1 MAPGHPQAQ
10 SHFDAALS
18 LAQAGRLDAAIDSY
32 RRAIE
37 LRPDFFEALANMGNL
52 LQRTRRR
59 AEAIAAYRR
68 ALALRP
74 QEVNVLAALGTCEL
88 NEGRPEAAI
97 APLEEALRLRPDFA
111 TALNALGVARGKT
124 GDVPRAIELLRRAA
138 ELRPDFVLAWSNL
151 GEHLQIAGDDRAA
164 IAAFDRALALDS
176 TNEETRFRRA
186 SLAGGAP
193 ERAPDAFVK
202 QVFDRYAADFDVRLT
217 RDLEYRTPEALAAF
231 IAPWLGAR
239 DESVAV
245 LDLGCGTGLAG
256 PHVRARASR
265 LVGVDLSAKMLERAA
280 ARGIYDELAE
290 AEVVAYLER
299 SPAHSFDLVLA
310 VDVLV
315 YLGNLEALLRECARV
330 LRPAGRVAFS
340 TEDLADAAEGFRLA
354 RTGRY
359 AHSRAYVQATAAAA
373 GLRMSGE
380 EGVVIRKEAGRPV
393 AGRLYAFAGSDA

>member
-1 MAPGHPQAQ
+1 MGH
-10 SHFDAALS
+10 
-18 LAQAGRLDAAIDSY
+18 AQAGRLDEAIDAY

-59 AEAIAAYRR
+59 GEAIEAYRR

-74 QEVNVLAALGTCEL
+74 HEVNVLTALGTCEL
-88 NEGRPEAAI
+88 HEGRPEAAI
-97 APLEEALRLRPDFA
+97 APLEEAVRLRPDYA

-124 GDVPRAIELLRRAA
+124 GAVAIAIELLRRAA
-138 ELRPDFVLAWSNL
+138 EVRPDFVLAWSNL

-164 IAAFDRALALDS
+164 IVAFDRALALDPA
-176 TNEETRFRRA
+176 NDETRFRRA

-239 DESVAV
+239 ESIAV

-256 PHVRARASR
+256 PHVRARAAR

-280 ARGIYDELAE
+280 ERGIYDELAE
-290 AEVVAYLER
+290 AEVVAFLEACR
-299 SPAHSFDLVLA
+299 PASYDLVLA

-315 YLGNLEALLRECARV
+315 YIGGLEALLHAAARV
-330 LRPAGRVAFS
+330 LRPGGLLAFS
-340 TEDLADAAEGFRLA
+340 TEDLADEGADYRLE

-359 AHSRAYVQATAAAA
+359 VHARGYVKAAAAAA
-373 GLRMSGE
+373 GLQGVGDE
-380 EGVVIRKEAGRPV
+380 DVVIRKEAGRPV
-393 AGRLYAFAGSDA
+393 AGRLYSFSGSGA

>member
-1 MAPGHPQAQ
+1 VAPGHAEAQ
-10 SHFDAALS
+10 SLFDSALGH
-18 LAQAGRLDAAIDSY
+18 AQAGRLDEAIDSY
-32 RRAIE
+32 RRALE

-59 AEAIAAYRR
+59 GEAIEAYRR

-74 QEVNVLAALGTCEL
+74 QEVNVLTALGTCEL
-88 NEGRPEAAI
+88 NEGRPQAAI
-97 APLEEALRLRPDFA
+97 GPLEEAVRLRPDYA

-124 GDVPRAIELLRRAA
+124 GDVAGAVGLLRRAA

-151 GEHLQIAGDDRAA
+151 GEHLQMAGDDRAA
-164 IAAFDRALALDS
+164 IAAFDRALALDPA
-176 TNEETRFRRA
+176 NEETRFRRA
-186 SLAGGAP
+186 SLAGSAP

-231 IAPWLGAR
+231 IAPWLGSR
-239 DESVAV
+239 ESIAV

-256 PHVRARASR
+256 PHVRARAAR

-280 ARGIYDELAE
+280 ERGIYDELAE
-290 AEVVAYLER
+290 AEVVAYLEGCQ
-299 SPAHSFDLVLA
+299 SHSYDLVLA

-315 YLGNLEALLRECARV
+315 YIGALEALLRAAARV
-330 LRPAGRVAFS
+330 LRPDGLLAFS
-340 TEDLADAAEGFRLA
+340 TEDLADETAGYHLE

-359 AHSRAYVQATAAAA
+359 VHGRGYVKVAAAAA
-373 GLRMSGE
+373 GLKMTSE
-380 EGVVIRKEAGRPV
+380 ADVVIRKEAGRPV
-393 AGRLYAFAGSDA
+393 AGRLYSFTGAGA